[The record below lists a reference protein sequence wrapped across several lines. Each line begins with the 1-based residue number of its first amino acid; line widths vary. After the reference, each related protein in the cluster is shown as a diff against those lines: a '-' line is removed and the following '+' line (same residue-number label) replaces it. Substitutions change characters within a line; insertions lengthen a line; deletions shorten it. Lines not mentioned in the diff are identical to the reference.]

1 MADIEQVK
9 EKNTKPPGASDHLAN
24 ERTFLAWMRT
34 SIALMGFGFVVVK
47 FTISMKQLSL
57 MLSGRMAIP
66 SRGYS
71 AVIGILLVALGAIMA
86 LLSFLRYRN
95 IEKQLLNNN
104 YFPSKTLSTL
114 LTTAIIIISILLVL
128 YLMPNL

>member
-1 MADIEQVK
+1 MSDSVQK
-9 EKNTKPPGASDHLAN
+9 DEKIIKPAGPSDHLAN

-47 FTISMKQLSL
+47 FTISMKQLS
-57 MLSGRMAIP
+57 MALGGNSTIP
-66 SRGYS
+66 NRGYS
-71 AVIGILLVALGAIMA
+71 AIIGILLVALGALMA
-86 LLSFLRYRN
+86 LLSFLRYRH

-104 YFPSKTLSTL
+104 YFPSKTLSIL
-114 LTTAIIIISILLVL
+114 FTTAIIIISILLVL

>member
-1 MADIEQVK
+1 MADTMQVN
-9 EKNTKPPGASDHLAN
+9 ETNSKPAGASDHLAN

-47 FTISMKQLSL
+47 FTISMKQISL
-57 MLSGRMAIP
+57 MLSGRIAIP
-66 SRGYS
+66 NRGYS
-71 AVIGILLVALGAIMA
+71 TIIGILLVALGALMA
-86 LLSFLRYRN
+86 LLSYLRYRH
-95 IEKQLLNNN
+95 IEKQLLSNN
-104 YFPSKTLSTL
+104 YFPSKTLSVL